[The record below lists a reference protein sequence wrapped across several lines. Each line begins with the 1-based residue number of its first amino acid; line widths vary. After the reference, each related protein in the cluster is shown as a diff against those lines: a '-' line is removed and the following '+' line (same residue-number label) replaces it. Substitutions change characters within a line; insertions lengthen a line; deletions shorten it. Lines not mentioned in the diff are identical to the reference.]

1 MAQRPRSAER
11 RQSLLGTALI
21 GLCCLGTG
29 VALAAG
35 RAWLVQLAPPLT
47 PNSSA
52 AELSRNRRRS
62 LDPDRRRDAALLL
75 SAQAGSTPEQRR
87 AWLRGQGWGNHASS
101 RVLAAISL
109 KQAALAAQASGR
121 PQEAQALWR
130 ELLRRFPQEPASAD
144 ALYAL
149 GRQRPPLRRTLL
161 ERFAAHPAA
170 LAAALEAGDA
180 LHLARWGARWPGAE
194 ALLLQTCDAQ
204 AATLSADDQQ
214 LLAAGLVQLGRSEQ
228 ALSCLGETTPTAE
241 LQLRLAQVMLR
252 GSRAQQTQA
261 EERLLN
267 LAKGGGSAGLEAA
280 QLLAQSPAAGAVAV
294 LQQLPATLQDN
305 APVQARLAEA
315 GQRDPA
321 AVLERWPNDPAS
333 WELQWRAA
341 RKALLQR
348 DWSQAQRW
356 LNALKSATL
365 PAPLAARQ
373 LFWRGWTAQQ
383 QGDQASAEQFW
394 RATQRTQPLGYYSWR
409 ASERLGA
416 THNGEVK
423 GAPHLAWQ
431 PLNSGD
437 TRIDA
442 LWQRGQAL
450 EAWETWR
457 TKQGGQ
463 APSNPGE
470 FLIEGRLRTA
480 IGDDWT
486 GLGQLERASFRLP
499 QIDCRGQLER
509 DRQLHPLRFS
519 KELTAASEASGIEL
533 ALLLAVAKQ
542 ESRFSPSVRSGAGAS
557 GLLQLMP
564 ATASELAGEP
574 LDHQALSDPGRNGAL
589 GAAYLKQL
597 LSGSGGNR
605 FEAIASYNAGPGAV
619 GGWLTRGGFDLQR
632 EPELWTEAIPYPET
646 RLYTKKVLGN
656 AWSYQ
661 QQGRSAEEL
670 CR

>member
-1 MAQRPRSAER
+1 MAQRPLSAER

-35 RAWLVQLAPPLT
+35 RAWLVHLAPPLT
-47 PNSSA
+47 PNSST

-109 KQAALAAQASGR
+109 KRAALAAQASGR

-149 GRQRPPLRRTLL
+149 GRQQPQLRRTLL

-194 ALLLQTCDAQ
+194 ALLLRTCDAQ
-204 AATLSADDQQ
+204 AATLRADEQQ

-228 ALSCLGETTPTAE
+228 ALNCLGETTPTAE
-241 LQLRLAQVMLR
+241 LQLRLAQGLLR
-252 GSRAQQTQA
+252 GSRAEQTQA
-261 EERLLN
+261 EARLLS
-267 LAKGGGSAGLEAA
+267 LAQGGGPEGLEAA
-280 QLLAQSPAAGAVAV
+280 RLLAQSPAAGAVTV
-294 LQQLPATLQDN
+294 LQQLPPSLQDS

-315 GQRDPA
+315 GQIDPA
-321 AVLERWPNDPAS
+321 SVLERWPNDPAS
-333 WELQWRAA
+333 WELQWREA

-356 LNALKSATL
+356 LDALKSATL

-409 ASERLGA
+409 ASERLGDKR
-416 THNGEVK
+416 NDDPKGE
-423 GAPHLAWQ
+423 PHQAWQ

-437 TRIDA
+437 ARIDA

-450 EAWETWR
+450 EAWESWR

-463 APSNPGE
+463 APSSPEE

-499 QIDCRGQLER
+499 QVGCRGQLER
-509 DRQLHPLRFS
+509 ERQLHPLRFS
-519 KELTAASEASGIEL
+519 KELTAASEASRVDL

-564 ATASELAGEP
+564 ATASELAGEA

-597 LSGSGGNR
+597 LSGAGGNL
-605 FEAIASYNAGPGAV
+605 FQAIASYNAGPGAV

-656 AWSYQ
+656 AWSYR

>member
-1 MAQRPRSAER
+1 M
-11 RQSLLGTALI
+11 
-21 GLCCLGTG
+21 
-29 VALAAG
+29 
-35 RAWLVQLAPPLT
+35 
-47 PNSSA
+47 
-52 AELSRNRRRS
+52 
-62 LDPDRRRDAALLL
+62 
-75 SAQAGSTPEQRR
+75 
-87 AWLRGQGWGNHASS
+87 
-101 RVLAAISL
+101 
-109 KQAALAAQASGR
+109 
-121 PQEAQALWR
+121 
-130 ELLRRFPQEPASAD
+130 
-144 ALYAL
+144 
-149 GRQRPPLRRTLL
+149 
-161 ERFAAHPAA
+161 
-170 LAAALEAGDA
+170 
-180 LHLARWGARWPGAE
+180 
-194 ALLLQTCDAQ
+194 
-204 AATLSADDQQ
+204 
-214 LLAAGLVQLGRSEQ
+214 QLGRSEQ
-228 ALSCLGETTPTAE
+228 ALNCLGETTPTAE
-241 LQLRLAQVMLR
+241 LQLRLAQGMLR
-252 GSRAQQTQA
+252 GSRAEQTQA
-261 EERLLN
+261 EARLLS
-267 LAKGGGSAGLEAA
+267 LARGGGPEGLEAA
-280 QLLAQSPAAGAVAV
+280 RLLAQSPAAGAVAV
-294 LQQLPATLQDN
+294 LQQLPPSLQN
-305 APVQARLAEA
+305 SAPVQARLAEA
-315 GQRDPA
+315 GQIDPA
-321 AVLERWPNDPAS
+321 SVLERWPNDPAS
-333 WELQWRAA
+333 WELQWREA

-356 LNALKSATL
+356 LDALKSATL

-409 ASERLGA
+409 ASERLGDKRNDDA
-416 THNGEVK
+416 KGE
-423 GAPHLAWQ
+423 PHQAWQ

-437 TRIDA
+437 ARIDA

-450 EAWETWR
+450 EAWESWR

-463 APSNPGE
+463 APSSPEE

-499 QIDCRGQLER
+499 QIGCRGQLER
-509 DRQLHPLRFS
+509 ERQLHPLRFS
-519 KELTAASEASGIEL
+519 QELTAASEASRVDL

-564 ATASELAGEP
+564 ATASELAGES

-597 LSGSGGNR
+597 LSGAGGNL
-605 FEAIASYNAGPGAV
+605 FQAIASYNAGPGAV

-656 AWSYQ
+656 AWSYR

>member
-1 MAQRPRSAER
+1 M
-11 RQSLLGTALI
+11 
-21 GLCCLGTG
+21 
-29 VALAAG
+29 
-35 RAWLVQLAPPLT
+35 
-47 PNSSA
+47 
-52 AELSRNRRRS
+52 
-62 LDPDRRRDAALLL
+62 
-75 SAQAGSTPEQRR
+75 
-87 AWLRGQGWGNHASS
+87 
-101 RVLAAISL
+101 
-109 KQAALAAQASGR
+109 
-121 PQEAQALWR
+121 
-130 ELLRRFPQEPASAD
+130 
-144 ALYAL
+144 
-149 GRQRPPLRRTLL
+149 
-161 ERFAAHPAA
+161 
-170 LAAALEAGDA
+170 
-180 LHLARWGARWPGAE
+180 
-194 ALLLQTCDAQ
+194 
-204 AATLSADDQQ
+204 
-214 LLAAGLVQLGRSEQ
+214 
-228 ALSCLGETTPTAE
+228 
-241 LQLRLAQVMLR
+241 
-252 GSRAQQTQA
+252 
-261 EERLLN
+261 
-267 LAKGGGSAGLEAA
+267 
-280 QLLAQSPAAGAVAV
+280 
-294 LQQLPATLQDN
+294 
-305 APVQARLAEA
+305 
-315 GQRDPA
+315 
-321 AVLERWPNDPAS
+321 LERWPNDPAS
-333 WELQWRAA
+333 WELQWREA

-356 LNALKSATL
+356 LDALKSATL

-409 ASERLGA
+409 ASERLGDKRNSEA
-416 THNGEVK
+416 KGETHQ
-423 GAPHLAWQ
+423 AWQ

-437 TRIDA
+437 ARIDA

-450 EAWETWR
+450 EAWESWR

-463 APSNPGE
+463 PPSSPEE

-499 QIDCRGQLER
+499 QVGCRGQLER
-509 DRQLHPLRFS
+509 ERQLHPLRFS
-519 KELTAASEASGIEL
+519 KELTAASEASRVDL

-564 ATASELAGEP
+564 ATASELAGEA

-597 LSGSGGNR
+597 LSGAGGNL
-605 FEAIASYNAGPGAV
+605 FQAIASYNAGPGAV

-656 AWSYQ
+656 AWSYR

>member
-1 MAQRPRSAER
+1 MAQRPLSAER

-35 RAWLVQLAPPLT
+35 RAWLVHLAPPLT
-47 PNSSA
+47 PNSST

-109 KQAALAAQASGR
+109 KRAALAAQASGR

-149 GRQRPPLRRTLL
+149 GRQQPQLRRTLL

-204 AATLSADDQQ
+204 AATLRADEQQ

-241 LQLRLAQVMLR
+241 LQLRLAQGMLR

-261 EERLLN
+261 EARLLS
-267 LAKGGGSAGLEAA
+267 LAQGGDPEALEAA
-280 QLLAQSPAAGAVAV
+280 RLLAQSPAAGAVAV
-294 LQQLPATLQDN
+294 LQQLPPSLQDS

-315 GQRDPA
+315 GQINPA
-321 AVLERWPNDPAS
+321 SVLERWPNDPAS
-333 WELQWRAA
+333 WELQWREA

-356 LNALKSATL
+356 LDALKSATL

-409 ASERLGA
+409 ASERLGDSRNSEA
-416 THNGEVK
+416 KGE
-423 GAPHLAWQ
+423 PPQAWQ

-437 TRIDA
+437 ARIDA

-450 EAWETWR
+450 EAWESWR

-463 APSNPGE
+463 APSSPEE

-499 QIDCRGQLER
+499 QVGCRGQLER
-509 DRQLHPLRFS
+509 ERQLHPLRFS
-519 KELTAASEASGIEL
+519 KELTAASEASRVDL

-564 ATASELAGEP
+564 ATASELAGES

-597 LSGSGGNR
+597 LSGAGGNL
-605 FEAIASYNAGPGAV
+605 FQAIASYNAGPGAV

-656 AWSYQ
+656 AWSYR

>member
-1 MAQRPRSAER
+1 MDFALTDEQRMLEETLTR
-11 RQSLLGTALI
+11 L
-21 GLCCLGTG
+21 
-29 VALAAG
+29 VADQ
-35 RAWLVQLAPPLT
+35 V
-47 PNSSA
+47 
-52 AELSRNRRRS
+52 
-62 LDPDRRRDAALLL
+62 
-75 SAQAGSTPEQRR
+75 TPEQRR

-109 KQAALAAQASGR
+109 KRAALAAQASGR

-130 ELLRRFPQEPASAD
+130 ELLRRFPKEPASAD

-149 GRQRPPLRRTLL
+149 GRQQPQLRRTLL
-161 ERFAAHPAA
+161 ERFEAHPAA

-204 AATLSADDQQ
+204 AATLRADEQQ

-228 ALSCLGETTPTAE
+228 ALNCLGETTPTAE
-241 LQLRLAQVMLR
+241 LQLRLAQGMLR

-261 EERLLN
+261 EARLLS
-267 LAKGGGSAGLEAA
+267 LAQGGGPEGLEAA
-280 QLLAQSPAAGAVAV
+280 RLLAQSPAAGAVAV
-294 LQQLPATLQDN
+294 LQQLPPSLQDS

-315 GQRDPA
+315 GQIDPA
-321 AVLERWPNDPAS
+321 SVLERWPNDPAS
-333 WELQWRAA
+333 WELQWREA

-356 LNALKSATL
+356 LDALKSATL

-409 ASERLGA
+409 ASERLGDKRNDDA
-416 THNGEVK
+416 KGETHQ
-423 GAPHLAWQ
+423 AWQ

-437 TRIDA
+437 ARIDA

-450 EAWETWR
+450 EAWESWR

-463 APSNPGE
+463 APSSPEE

-499 QIDCRGQLER
+499 QIGCRGQLER
-509 DRQLHPLRFS
+509 ERQLHPLRFS
-519 KELTAASEASGIEL
+519 KELTAASEDSGVDL

-564 ATASELAGEP
+564 ATASELAGEA

-597 LSGSGGNR
+597 LSGAGGNL
-605 FEAIASYNAGPGAV
+605 FQAIASYNAGPGAV

-656 AWSYQ
+656 AWSYR

>member
-1 MAQRPRSAER
+1 MAQRPLSAER

-35 RAWLVQLAPPLT
+35 RAWLVRLAPPLT

-109 KQAALAAQASGR
+109 KRAALAAQASGR

-130 ELLRRFPQEPASAD
+130 ELLRRFPKEPASAD

-149 GRQRPPLRRTLL
+149 GRQQPPLRRTLL

-204 AATLSADDQQ
+204 PATLRADEQQ
-214 LLAAGLVQLGRSEQ
+214 LLASGLVQLGRSEQ

-241 LQLRLAQVMLR
+241 LQLRLAQGLLR

-261 EERLLN
+261 EARLLR
-267 LAKGGGSAGLEAA
+267 LAQGGGPEGLEAA
-280 QLLAQSPAAGAVAV
+280 RILAQSPAAGAVAV
-294 LQQLPATLQDN
+294 LQQLPPSLQDS

-315 GQRDPA
+315 GQIDPA
-321 AVLERWPNDPAS
+321 SVLERWPNDPAS
-333 WELQWRAA
+333 WELQWREA

-348 DWSQAQRW
+348 DWVQAQRW
-356 LNALKSATL
+356 MDQLNSATL

-409 ASERLGA
+409 ASERLGDKRNDDA
-416 THNGEVK
+416 KGETHQ
-423 GAPHLAWQ
+423 AWQ

-437 TRIDA
+437 ARIDA

-450 EAWETWR
+450 EAWESWR
-457 TKQGGQ
+457 SKQGGQ
-463 APSNPGE
+463 PPSSPEE

-499 QIDCRGQLER
+499 QIGCRGQLER
-509 DRQLHPLRFS
+509 ERQLHPLRFS
-519 KELTAASEASGIEL
+519 KELTAASEDSGVDL

-564 ATASELAGEP
+564 ATASELAGES

-597 LSGSGGNR
+597 LSGAGGNL
-605 FEAIASYNAGPGAV
+605 FQAIASYNAGPGAV

-656 AWSYQ
+656 AWSYR

>member
-1 MAQRPRSAER
+1 MAQRPLSAER

-21 GLCCLGTG
+21 GLCCVGTG

-35 RAWLVQLAPPLT
+35 RAWLVHLAPPLT
-47 PNSSA
+47 PNSST

-109 KQAALAAQASGR
+109 KRAALAAQASGR

-149 GRQRPPLRRTLL
+149 GRQQPQLRRTLL

-204 AATLSADDQQ
+204 AATLRADEQQ

-228 ALSCLGETTPTAE
+228 ALNCLGETTPTAE
-241 LQLRLAQVMLR
+241 LQLRLAQGLLR

-261 EERLLN
+261 EARLLS
-267 LAKGGGSAGLEAA
+267 LAKGGGPEGLEAA
-280 QLLAQSPAAGAVAV
+280 RLLAQSPAAGAVTV
-294 LQQLPATLQDN
+294 LQQLPPSLQN
-305 APVQARLAEA
+305 SAPVQARLAEA
-315 GQRDPA
+315 GQIDPA
-321 AVLERWPNDPAS
+321 SVLERWPNDPAS
-333 WELQWRAA
+333 WELQWREA

-356 LNALKSATL
+356 LDALKSATL

-409 ASERLGA
+409 ASERLGDSRNSEA
-416 THNGEVK
+416 KGE
-423 GAPHLAWQ
+423 PHQAWQ

-437 TRIDA
+437 ARIDA

-450 EAWETWR
+450 EAWESWR

-463 APSNPGE
+463 APSSPEE

-499 QIDCRGQLER
+499 QIGCRGQLER
-509 DRQLHPLRFS
+509 ERQLHPLRFS
-519 KELTAASEASGIEL
+519 KELTDASEASGVDL

-542 ESRFSPSVRSGAGAS
+542 ESRFSPNVRSGAGAS

-564 ATASELAGEP
+564 ATASELAGEA

-597 LSGSGGNR
+597 LSGAGGNL
-605 FEAIASYNAGPGAV
+605 FQAIASYNAGPGAV

-656 AWSYQ
+656 AWSYR

>member
-1 MAQRPRSAER
+1 M
-11 RQSLLGTALI
+11 T
-21 GLCCLGTG
+21 
-29 VALAAG
+29 
-35 RAWLVQLAPPLT
+35 
-47 PNSSA
+47 
-52 AELSRNRRRS
+52 
-62 LDPDRRRDAALLL
+62 
-75 SAQAGSTPEQRR
+75 
-87 AWLRGQGWGNHASS
+87 
-101 RVLAAISL
+101 
-109 KQAALAAQASGR
+109 
-121 PQEAQALWR
+121 
-130 ELLRRFPQEPASAD
+130 
-144 ALYAL
+144 
-149 GRQRPPLRRTLL
+149 
-161 ERFAAHPAA
+161 
-170 LAAALEAGDA
+170 
-180 LHLARWGARWPGAE
+180 
-194 ALLLQTCDAQ
+194 
-204 AATLSADDQQ
+204 
-214 LLAAGLVQLGRSEQ
+214 
-228 ALSCLGETTPTAE
+228 
-241 LQLRLAQVMLR
+241 
-252 GSRAQQTQA
+252 
-261 EERLLN
+261 
-267 LAKGGGSAGLEAA
+267 
-280 QLLAQSPAAGAVAV
+280 V
-294 LQQLPATLQDN
+294 LQQLPPSLQDS
-305 APVQARLAEA
+305 APVQARFAEA

-321 AVLERWPNDPAS
+321 SVLERWPNDPAS
-333 WELQWRAA
+333 WELQWREA

-348 DWSQAQRW
+348 DWSQAQLW
-356 LNALKSATL
+356 LDALKSATL

-409 ASERLGA
+409 ASERLGDSRNSEA
-416 THNGEVK
+416 KGETHQ
-423 GAPHLAWQ
+423 AWQ

-437 TRIDA
+437 ARIDA

-450 EAWETWR
+450 EAWESWR

-463 APSNPGE
+463 APSNSEE

-499 QIDCRGQLER
+499 QIGCRGQLER
-509 DRQLHPLRFS
+509 ERQLHPLRFS
-519 KELTAASEASGIEL
+519 KELTDASEASRVDL

-564 ATASELAGEP
+564 ATASELAGES

-597 LSGSGGNR
+597 LSGAGGNL
-605 FEAIASYNAGPGAV
+605 FQAIASYNAGPGAV

-656 AWSYQ
+656 AWSYR

>member
-1 MAQRPRSAER
+1 MAQRPLSAEQ

-29 VALAAG
+29 IALAAG
-35 RAWLVQLAPPLT
+35 RQWLVQLAPPLT
-47 PNSSA
+47 PNNSA
-52 AELSRNRRRS
+52 AELARNRRQS

-75 SAQAGSTPEQRR
+75 SAQPKSTPEERR
-87 AWLRGQGWGNHASS
+87 YWLQGQGWGNHGSN

-109 KQAALAAQASGR
+109 KRAAQAAQASGR
-121 PQEAQALWR
+121 PQEAQVLWG

-149 GRQRPPLRRTLL
+149 GRRQPKLRRTLL
-161 ERFAAHPAA
+161 KRFAPHPAA

-194 ALLLQTCDAQ
+194 TLLLQTCEEQ
-204 AATLSADDQQ
+204 QATLSAEDKQ
-214 LLAAGLVQLGRSEQ
+214 LLAAGLVQLGRGQQ
-228 ALSCLGETTPTAE
+228 ALNCLGETAPTAE
-241 LQLRLAQVMLR
+241 LQLRLAQILLR

-261 EERLLN
+261 EELLVRLAN
-267 LAKGGGSAGLEAA
+267 REGPEGFEAA
-280 QLLAQSPAAGAVAV
+280 RLLAQSPAPRAVEQ
-294 LQQLPATLQDN
+294 LQQLPPSLQDS

-315 GQRDPA
+315 GIVDPA
-321 AVLERWPNDPAS
+321 AVLSRWPNNPAS
-333 WELQWRAA
+333 WELQWSEA
-341 RKALLQR
+341 RQALLQR
-348 DWSQAQRW
+348 DWSQASRW
-356 LNALKSATL
+356 LSQLDSATL

-373 LFWRGWTAQQ
+373 LFWQGWSAQQ

-394 RATQRTQPLGYYSWR
+394 RRTQRSQPLGYYSWR
-409 ASERLGA
+409 AQERLGE
-416 THNGEVK
+416 TSNGEPS
-423 GAPHLAWQ
+423 AEALQFWQ
-431 PLNSGD
+431 PLASGD
-437 TRIDA
+437 PRIDA

-450 EAWETWR
+450 EAWESWR
-457 TKQGGQ
+457 TKQGGK
-463 APSNPGE
+463 PPLHPEE

-499 QIDCRGQLER
+499 QIGCRGQLER
-509 DRQLHPLRFS
+509 ERQLHPRRFS
-519 KELTAASEASGIEL
+519 AELSAASQANAVDL

-542 ESRFSPSVRSGAGAS
+542 ESRFSPTVRSGAGAS

-564 ATASELAGEP
+564 ATASELAGES
-574 LDHQALSDPGRNGAL
+574 LDHEALSDPERNGAL

-597 LSGSGGNR
+597 LRGAAGNL
-605 FEAIASYNAGPGAV
+605 FQAIASYNAGPGAV
-619 GGWLTRGGFDLQR
+619 GGWLKREGFDLQR

-656 AWSYQ
+656 YWSYRQ
-661 QQGRSAEEL
+661 LGQRAEDL

>member
-1 MAQRPRSAER
+1 MAQRPRSAEG
-11 RQSLLGTALI
+11 RQSLLGTALL

-35 RAWLVQLAPPLT
+35 RQVLVQLAPPLT

-52 AELSRNRRRS
+52 AELTRSRKHS

-75 SAQAGSTPEQRR
+75 SAQPKSSPEERR
-87 AWLRGQGWGNHASS
+87 HWLQGQGWGNHSNN

-109 KQAALAAQASGR
+109 KRAALAAQASGR
-121 PQEAQALWR
+121 PQEAQALWA

-149 GRQRPPLRRTLL
+149 GRQQPKLRLTLL
-161 ERFAAHPAA
+161 KRFAAHPAA

-194 ALLLQTCDAQ
+194 ALLLQNCETR
-204 AATLSADDQQ
+204 AAALSAEDKQ
-214 LLAAGLVQLGRSEQ
+214 LLAAGLAQLGRSEA
-228 ALSCLGETTPTAE
+228 ALRCLGNTHATAE
-241 LQLRLAQVMLR
+241 LQLRLAQTLLR
-252 GSRAQQTQA
+252 GNRAQQTQA
-261 EERLLN
+261 EDWLLRL
-267 LAKGGGSAGLEAA
+267 AQSEGPQGAEAA
-280 QLLAQSPAAGAVAV
+280 RLLAQSPAAGAVER
-294 LQQLPATLQDN
+294 LQQLPPTLQDS

-315 GQRDPA
+315 GQVDPA
-321 AVLERWPNDPAS
+321 TVLSRWPNDPAS
-333 WELQWRAA
+333 WELQWSEA

-348 DWSQAQRW
+348 DWRQASGWLSQ
-356 LNALKSATL
+356 LESANL

-373 LFWRGWTAQQ
+373 LFWRGWSAQQ
-383 QGDQASAEQFW
+383 QGDQAGAEQFW
-394 RATQRTQPLGYYSWR
+394 RKTQRSQPLGYYSWR
-409 ASERLGA
+409 ASERLGQSHQELSS
-416 THNGEVK
+416 TE
-423 GAPHLAWQ
+423 PIQPWQ
-431 PLNSGD
+431 PLASGD

-450 EAWETWR
+450 EAWESWR
-457 TKQGGQ
+457 TKQGGRS
-463 APSNPGE
+463 PSRPEE

-499 QIDCRGQLER
+499 QIGCRGQLER
-509 DRQLHPLRFS
+509 ERQLHPRRFGA
-519 KELTAASEASGIEL
+519 ELGAASEATGVDL

-574 LDHQALSDPGRNGAL
+574 LDHQALIDPARNAAL

-597 LSGSGGNR
+597 LSSTGGNL
-605 FEAIASYNAGPGAV
+605 FQTIASYNSGPGAV
-619 GGWLTRGGFDLQR
+619 ASWLNSPGFDLQR

-656 AWSYQ
+656 YWSY
-661 QQGRSAEEL
+661 RRLAESAETL